1 MPELTLYH
9 YPLSYSS
16 QIVRLV
22 LAEKRIPYKSVI
34 VDIGPA
40 HENYEPW
47 YMRLNPRGVVPTLQI
62 DDGAIVTN
70 AIAIAQYLD
79 REMPKVQLQPKDQA
93 ELDIMEEWI
102 AYQQSFP
109 ERELSLGL
117 LQGLRA
123 RLARKDMAR
132 SLKILA
138 RHRDRNPELAAAY
151 DAKIR
156 DVERLRETVEDPDA
170 FSALAERVDA
180 LLQRI
185 EERVTHR
192 PYILET
198 GYSLADLVW
207 TVTLARIEMLGL
219 GDKIDVAKRP
229 ATARYF
235 ERLARRPSFWEANVF
250 TEAPVRMLLPS
261 LLKAYWPLT
270 AAGVVAI
277 LALAGVILWLAL
289 RGG

>member
-16 QIVRLV
+16 QVVRLV

-62 DDGAIVTN
+62 DDGAVVTN

-79 REMPKVQLQPKDQA
+79 REMPKVQLQPKDEA
-93 ELDIMEEWI
+93 ELEVMEEWI

-109 ERELSLGL
+109 ERELGIGL
-117 LQGLRA
+117 LDGLRGK
-123 RLARKDMAR
+123 LARKDMAR
-132 SLKILA
+132 RLKILA
-138 RHRDRNPELAAAY
+138 RHRDRNPDLAAEY
-151 DAKIR
+151 EAKIR
-156 DVERLRETVEDPDA
+156 DVERLKETVEDPDA
-170 FSALAERVDA
+170 LSALLERVDA
-180 LLQRI
+180 LIQRI
-185 EERVTHR
+185 EKRVTHR

-207 TVTLARIEMLGL
+207 TVMLARIEMLGL
-219 GDKIDVAKRP
+219 GDKIDVARRP

-261 LLKAYWPLT
+261 LLKAYWPIT
-270 AAGVVAI
+270 AAGAAGLIAVI
-277 LALAGVILWLAL
+277 GVILWLTL
-289 RGG
+289 GG